1 MLLTNE
7 QRETASQALLDL
19 IEGFNKG
26 YSAWMQSTGCVANF
40 GWKYG
45 SDQSIKT
52 MELMSIDAIVYRKP
66 PPSFESIAKKLS
78 DPQT

>member
-7 QRETASQALLDL
+7 QREQASADLLQLVQQFNTAYQ
-19 IEGFNKG
+19 I
-26 YSAWMQSTGCVANF
+26 WMNETGCVANF